1 MQILL
6 IYETK
11 LDESFPIHQ
20 FQIQGF
26 STPYRRDRDKNGCG
40 ILLCVREDITFKL
53 VSRKNDYTK
62 SLSQKNWQLAHF
74 CL

>member
-11 LDESFPIHQ
+11 LDESFPIRQ

-26 STPYRRDRDKNGCG
+26 STP
-40 ILLCVREDITFKL
+40 V
-53 VSRKNDYTK
+53 
-62 SLSQKNWQLAHF
+62 QKRPR
-74 CL
+74 

>member
-1 MQILL
+1 MLL

-11 LDESFPIHQ
+11 LGEFFPIRQ

-26 STPYRRDRDKNGCG
+26 STPYRGDRDKNGCC

-53 VSRKNDYTK
+53 VSLKNDYTSIK
-62 SLSQKNWQLAHF
+62 HF
-74 CL
+74 SI